1 MDHMNE
7 SSGLEQFPSSFV
19 CLPQATLLGHGGR
32 DESSCSSDPKN
43 LFASPRSKLGPD
55 AVLALPLTCHLL
67 PSERGNALV
76 QASRK
81 FLYGRF

>member
-7 SSGLEQFPSSFV
+7 SSGLEQSPRSLV
-19 CLPQATLLGHGGR
+19 CLPHAILLGRDGR

-43 LFASPRSKLGPD
+43 LFASPHSKLGPD
-55 AVLALPLTCHLL
+55 DILALPLTCHLL

-81 FLYGRF
+81 FLDGTF